1 MADAGVDGYGPA
13 AGCVTLRFY
22 AELNEFL
29 PKPLRGRPCEVP
41 YPAPRSVKDLIEA
54 QGVPHTE
61 VDLILVNGEPSG
73 FEVTPSPGA
82 LVSVYPV
89 FESFDLA
96 GLARLGRPPL
106 RIAQFVADVHL
117 GKLVRRLR
125 LLGFDCLAS
134 PAWDDARLAD
144 ISSRDRRVLLTRDR
158 GLLMRAAVSRG
169 IYLHSDQPTE
179 QLRQVLRRLDL
190 YRLASP
196 MSRCLNCNGALAAV
210 PRESVRGEVPPRTY
224 AYAADYM
231 RCSSCRQVYWKGTHW
246 EKLRQFVAQI
256 LAEGRCPP
264 EDPRSTPPCEPS
276 AASGAAVEE
285 AAGADSLQP
294 GGFAPCRNP

>member
-1 MADAGVDGYGPA
+1 
-13 AGCVTLRFY
+13 
-22 AELNEFL
+22 
-29 PKPLRGRPCEVP
+29 
-41 YPAPRSVKDLIEA
+41 
-54 QGVPHTE
+54 
-61 VDLILVNGEPSG
+61 
-73 FEVTPSPGA
+73 
-82 LVSVYPV
+82 
-89 FESFDLA
+89 
-96 GLARLGRPPL
+96 
-106 RIAQFVADVHL
+106 
-117 GKLVRRLR
+117 
-125 LLGFDCLAS
+125 
-134 PAWDDARLAD
+134 
-144 ISSRDRRVLLTRDR
+144 
-158 GLLMRAAVSRG
+158 
-169 IYLHSDQPTE
+169 
-179 QLRQVLRRLDL
+179 VLRRLDL